1 MNIKR
6 ERYFSFTKT
15 QSFLK
20 MLIIVV
26 LKAYKTILTAN
37 CHKRNHNEIFFAN
50 LFQINKD
57 KINFSKSSD
66 LFDEF
71 IRINGSIDKIIAK
84 INAYGLGYKVEQYKQ
99 LNSSSMLNT
108 VEISQIF
115 GKQQLIELSKLFNMN
130 EEAIKDEIAQKL
142 MLLIK

>member
-1 MNIKR
+1 MK
-6 ERYFSFTKT
+6 F
-15 QSFLK
+15 
-20 MLIIVV
+20 
-26 LKAYKTILTAN
+26 
-37 CHKRNHNEIFFAN
+37 FFAK

-57 KINFSKSSD
+57 QINFSKSSD

-71 IRINGSIDKIIAK
+71 IRINGSIDEIIAK

-115 GKQQLIELSKLFNMN
+115 GKKQLIELSKLFNMN
-130 EEAIKDEIAQKL
+130 EEAIKDEIARKL
-142 MLLIK
+142 MLLVK